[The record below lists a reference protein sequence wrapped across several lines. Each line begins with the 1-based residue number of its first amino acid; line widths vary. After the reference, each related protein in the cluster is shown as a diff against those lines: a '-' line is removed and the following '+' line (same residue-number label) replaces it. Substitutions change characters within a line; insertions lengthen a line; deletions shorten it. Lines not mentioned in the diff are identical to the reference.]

1 MIHGEQSIDKP
12 AEIISVWSTLRTVCF
27 HCVFPT
33 MYRILRW
40 WAWRFI
46 SCHLQRSQNW
56 SPKTQFHKQVRF
68 LQASSQKWFRGKN
81 GPPFFQEPSQ
91 MHQILRSISG
101 EICHSSHLIYHWIFF
116 FLALQVKGL
125 DLLIYMKACFCH
137 WKNNN
142 CYFSQCWIFS
152 HNSDFKSHN
161 LDFDSC
167 GSDLFSMESM

>member
-1 MIHGEQSIDKP
+1 MKKCECGWFMIHGEQSIAKP
-12 AEIISVWSTLRTVCF
+12 AEIISVWSTWRTVCF

-81 GPPFFQEPSQ
+81 GPPFFQESSQ

-116 FLALQVKGL
+116 FGFTSQRFGSTHSYESLFLPLK
-125 DLLIYMKACFCH
+125 K
-137 WKNNN
+137 N
-142 CYFSQCWIFS
+142 CYISQCWFFFLTIRIL
-152 HNSDFKSHN
+152 N
-161 LDFDSC
+161 LTI
-167 GSDLFSMESM
+167 

>member
-1 MIHGEQSIDKP
+1 MIHGEQSIDKTD
-12 AEIISVWSTLRTVCF
+12 EIISIWSTWRTVCF

-33 MYRILRW
+33 MNRILRW

-68 LQASSQKWFRGKN
+68 LQASSQKWFRGKS

-101 EICHSSHLIYHWIFF
+101 EICHSSHLIYHWIFG
-116 FLALQVKGL
+116 GL
-125 DLLIYMKACFCH
+125 YKSKVWIYSFIWKLVFAIEKKLLHFTMLNF
-137 WKNNN
+137 
-142 CYFSQCWIFS
+142 FS

-161 LDFDSC
+161 LDFVSC
-167 GSDLFSMESM
+167 SSDLFSM